1 MRPSAVYRPS
11 EQARYRVC
19 QCEPAAVSH
28 GQSCR
33 RKRERQT
40 SLFLW
45 VQRKHVAL
53 YTWLKARLLAARVT
67 LKGTSK

>member
-40 SLFLW
+40 SLGAEKTRGL
-45 VQRKHVAL
+45 HVASGL
-53 YTWLKARLLAARVT
+53 HLA
-67 LKGTSK
+67 